1 VDWISE
7 EASEGWED
15 REFCGR
21 IDGSDRASDAS
32 VLADSGASPLSR
44 PINMESRIEDMRR
57 AVRFGSRRPPK

>member
-32 VLADSGASPLSR
+32 ALAACGTSPHSR
-44 PINMESRIEDMRR
+44 SINMESRIEDMRR
-57 AVRFGSRRPPK
+57 AVRFGFRRPPK